1 LLHDVAPSATAVAN
15 PGDVLGVRVR
25 VQVRTSTGVTAR
37 LRVGMRVRVGRR
49 VRWACLMRAV
59 KRTAL
64 VLAALALLMAVG
76 VSRPA
81 PASALAPMECG
92 PSAPCEAT
100 VVQDASGHGSSGP
113 VAVAAFA
120 APPTGPMAPIAGTK
134 VWMESTQRRCP
145 CPPAPEHDVWP
156 D

>member
-1 LLHDVAPSATAVAN
+1 MAVAN

-25 VQVRTSTGVTAR
+25 VQVRSTGVTAR
-37 LRVGMRVRVGRR
+37 LRVGMRVRVERR
-49 VRWACLMRAV
+49 VGWACLMRAV

-81 PASALAPMECG
+81 SAWASAPAQTPAPMECG
-92 PSAPCEAT
+92 TSAACEAT
-100 VVQDASGHGSSGP
+100 IVDDGSGRGSSGP
-113 VAVAAFA
+113 VAVAALA
-120 APPTGPMAPIAGTK
+120 TPPAGPMGSVAGMQ

-145 CPPAPEHDVWP
+145 CPPAPEHVVWP